1 MLNPMAPCITCFY
14 DAQVEHIVEEQPAGT
29 PELTE
34 LLDAA
39 FAELVSRYG
48 AEGRSPVQ
56 TGARYFVVRNE
67 NRQAVG
73 CAALQVHDGAAE
85 IKRMYVA
92 PHARGRGCARAL
104 LKALEDAAGAAGH
117 AAVRLATGDLQPAAI
132 ALYRSSG
139 YVQSAAWGKYAHQ
152 PGTLCFTK
160 VFG

>member
-1 MLNPMAPCITCFY
+1 MK
-14 DAQVEHIVEEQPAGT
+14 HIVEERPADD
-29 PELTE
+29 PELSG

-48 AEGRSPVQ
+48 AEGRSPVKS
-56 TGARYFVVRNE
+56 GARYFVVRDE
-67 NRQAVG
+67 NQQAVG
-73 CAALQVHDGAAE
+73 CAALQVLGGHAE

-104 LKALEDAAGAAGH
+104 LRALEDAAGAAGH
-117 AAVRLATGDLQPAAI
+117 AAVRLATGELQPAAS

-139 YVQSAAWGKYAHQ
+139 YVQSAAWGKYVQQ
-152 PGTLCFTK
+152 PETLCFTK